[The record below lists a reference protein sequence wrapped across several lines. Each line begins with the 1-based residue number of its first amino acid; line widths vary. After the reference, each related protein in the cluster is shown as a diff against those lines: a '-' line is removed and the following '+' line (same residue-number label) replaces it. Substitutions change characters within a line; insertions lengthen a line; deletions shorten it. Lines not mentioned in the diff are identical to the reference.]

1 MKECLK
7 DFKLYNK
14 VSTEIIEKY
23 KNRVP
28 NEMIDLWSN
37 YGFGTF
43 IQGYFKSV
51 NPDEFKLILEESSQ
65 RYKHAI
71 VLFATGMGD
80 LIIWS
85 DGYVRLLNYRHGII
99 KTIMYTFEFFFQNMN
114 DLDFRDE
121 DLSWQPYPEA
131 LKQYNELKYD
141 ECFGYTPVLSLGGAE
156 AVKNLRKVKLKEHI
170 FMITE
175 IMGPLK

>member
-1 MKECLK
+1 
-7 DFKLYNK
+7 
-14 VSTEIIEKY
+14 EKY
-23 KNRVP
+23 QNRDP
-28 NEMIDLWSN
+28 NEMRELWSN

-43 IQGYFKSV
+43 MQGYFKSV

-99 KTIMYTFEFFFQNMN
+99 KPIMYTFEFLFQNMN
-114 DLDFRDE
+114 DLNFTDE
-121 DLSWQPYPEA
+121 DFSWQTYPEA
-131 LKQYNELKYD
+131 LNQYYELKY
-141 ECFGYTPVLSLGGAE
+141 AE
-156 AVKNLRKVKLKEHI
+156 WFRY
-170 FMITE
+170 
-175 IMGPLK
+175 

>member
-1 MKECLK
+1 MNECLK
-7 DFKLYNK
+7 DFKLCNK

-43 IQGYFKSV
+43 MQGYFKSV
-51 NPDEFKLILEESSQ
+51 NTDEFKLILEESSQ

-71 VLFATGMGD
+71 VLFATVMED

-85 DGYVRLLNYRHGII
+85 DVYVRLLNYRHVII
-99 KTIMYTFEFFFQNMN
+99 KTIMYTLEFYFQNMN
-114 DLDFRDE
+114 DF
-121 DLSWQPYPEA
+121 
-131 LKQYNELKYD
+131 
-141 ECFGYTPVLSLGGAE
+141 
-156 AVKNLRKVKLKEHI
+156 
-170 FMITE
+170 
-175 IMGPLK
+175 